1 MSESLLWY
9 KTKLPR
15 SLSFSLPAIYWLFMT
30 LGKLQNFSRLLL
42 SYQTF
47 PHQLWNKP
55 WGQIPLSPCWG
66 DDGQEP
72 LLLAHKVETHCAA
85 TPSQDR
91 KRHAR
96 GEQRR
101 QDRMRGQEMTA
112 VAFLETRARTR
123 DSEEKKSF
131 GWVSLGS
138 KLTLPP
144 FFFFFNM
151 DHFSSLYWFSYNVV
165 LPCFCLFVCLW
176 VFFFGFLAT
185 RHVGS

>member
-1 MSESLLWY
+1 M
-9 KTKLPR
+9 
-15 SLSFSLPAIYWLFMT
+15 
-30 LGKLQNFSRLLL
+30 QNFSRLLL

-144 FFFFFNM
+144 FFFFLIWTIFQVCIDLVTM
-151 DHFSSLYWFSYNVV
+151 L
-165 LPCFCLFVCLW
+165 CFHVFVCLC
-176 VFFFGFLAT
+176 VCGFFFWFFGHKACGFLASQAGIKPT
-185 RHVGS
+185 PPCTGTC